1 MTFNKKGKFSK
12 NFSNCR
18 KFHHPA
24 VVLPVETQQK
34 GVNLVRKRILPLL
47 AAVLLVLTIAAGA
60 VEARIAVPA
69 VSLSFQGT
77 TAVCTAS
84 VSDPSKQIKATL
96 ELWCGTTLVDCWDA
110 SGTSRVNFNETTAVT
125 SGKTYRL
132 TLVGTSGGEPFTPQ
146 SITKTCP

>member
-1 MTFNKKGKFSK
+1 M
-12 NFSNCR
+12 
-18 KFHHPA
+18 
-24 VVLPVETQQK
+24 
-34 GVNLVRKRILPLL
+34 RKRILPLL

-110 SGTSRVNFNETTAVT
+110 SGTSLVEFDETATVT
-125 SGKTYRL
+125 RGKTYRL
-132 TLVGTSGGEPFTPQ
+132 TLVGTSNGKAFTPVN
-146 SITKTCP
+146 ITKTCP